1 MCKKKNLIL
10 SFLGLMLVLNMQ
22 ILQAKSVSKV
32 VFVPERD
39 IKKHGLNVSDGRF
52 GYDYKAESENLV
64 LFWEK
69 SFGKDPAINM
79 DESKRFYPDEILIE
93 GERYYNY
100 FADNL

>member
-39 IKKHGLNVSDGRF
+39 IKKHGLNVFDGRF
-52 GYDYKAESENLV
+52 
-64 LFWEK
+64 
-69 SFGKDPAINM
+69 
-79 DESKRFYPDEILIE
+79 
-93 GERYYNY
+93 
-100 FADNL
+100 